1 MPLFSYILF
10 SYVLRSVVYREL
22 GDYDRALQYVNLY
35 MDMSWI
41 REDTEEALQLMNR
54 CMGWAQGNI
63 YLLRILKGDVTALPE
78 YVTYIEKERK
88 TFFQVCSKSFRQP
101 ITMILMWM
109 IFFRGLSKK
118 YQIIEISREI
128 LNVIIDKLSK
138 TDTLFLWL
146 K

>member
-78 YVTYIEKERK
+78 YVTYIEKREED
-88 TFFQVCSKSFRQP
+88 
-101 ITMILMWM
+101 ILP
-109 IFFRGLSKK
+109 GLFKILQAANHYDFNVDDILQRFEQEISDYRDQQRNLKC
-118 YQIIEISREI
+118 YNRQIIEDRY
-128 LNVIIDKLSK
+128 
-138 TDTLFLWL
+138 TFLWL